1 VNASQ
6 QFIASGTFSDGSVLG
21 LTGQANWSSS
31 NPSVS
36 VINNGNATG
45 ISSGTVT
52 VSATLNGVTGAAT
65 LTVQ

>member
-1 VNASQ
+1 
-6 QFIASGTFSDGSVLG
+6 
-21 LTGQANWSSS
+21 
-31 NPSVS
+31 

-45 ISSGTVT
+45 VSPGTVN